1 MSALAADLQ
10 RAIAQR
16 AREGAARPPIA
27 RVLAAGPGWQ
37 AEDVVCTLGP
47 TDRPYEE
54 RHASACL
61 AIVAAGSFGYRC
73 GSGSAPSARP
83 RGGARGSELMTPGA
97 LMLGEPGACFECGH
111 RHGAGDRCVSFHFD
125 PDWLDEQA
133 AAAGLAPG
141 ARRWSALR
149 VPPLRALASLVARA
163 CANVEAQ
170 ERGASAPAA
179 WDELALALAVATLR
193 ASASGKDLR
202 GPAQTMRLTHAEQ
215 APRATTQAARLEP
228 SAAAAARVAAVLHL
242 IEETPDAPHTLASL
256 AAAAGVSEFYFLR
269 TFSAVAG
276 VTPHQY
282 LLRSRLRVAALRL
295 LAGEGDAPGERHG
308 RGSEK
313 IVDIALASGFNDL
326 SNFNVAFR
334 AEFGASPR
342 AWRDAARTRQLA
354 ATSWPRASGATV
366 APDAGGATNEAA
378 ARQP

>member
-1 MSALAADLQ
+1 M
-10 RAIAQR
+10 AQR
-16 AREGAARPPIA
+16 VREGTARPPVA
-27 RVLAAGPGWQ
+27 RVLAAGTGWQ
-37 AEDVVCTLGP
+37 ADDVVCTLGP
-47 TDRPYEE
+47 ADRPYEE

-61 AIVAAGSFGYRC
+61 ALVAAGSFGYRS
-73 GSGSAPSARP
+73 GSGSAQGARL
-83 RGGARGSELMTPGA
+83 RGGARAPELMTPGA

-111 RHGAGDRCVSFHFD
+111 RHGAGDRCISFHFD

-149 VPPLRALASLVARA
+149 VPPLRALAPLVAQA
-163 CANVEAQ
+163 CANVEAL
-170 ERGASAPAA
+170 ERGAGAPAA

-193 ASASGKDLR
+193 ASAGGKDVR
-202 GPAQTMRLTHAEQ
+202 GQARTMRSTQSA
-215 APRATTQAARLEP
+215 QAAAGPGP
-228 SAAAAARVAAVLHL
+228 SAAAAARVAATLRL
-242 IEETPDAPHTLASL
+242 IEETPDASHTLASL

-295 LAGEGDAPGERHG
+295 LAGDGDGPGVA
-308 RGSEK
+308 K

-326 SNFNVAFR
+326 SNFNAAFR

-342 AWRDAARTRQLA
+342 AWRDAARARQLA
-354 ATSWPRASGATV
+354 ATSWPRAAS
-366 APDAGGATNEAA
+366 APAESNAASTRDAAV
-378 ARQP
+378 RRRP

>member
-1 MSALAADLQ
+1 MSALATGLQ
-10 RAIAQR
+10 HAIAQR
-16 AREGAARPPIA
+16 AREGVARPPVV
-27 RVLAAGPGWQ
+27 RTLAAGPGWQ
-37 AEDVVCTLGP
+37 ADDVVCTLGP
-47 TDRPYEE
+47 ADRPYEE

-73 GSGSAPSARP
+73 GAGGTQGGRLRGAARAP
-83 RGGARGSELMTPGA
+83 ELMTPGA

-125 PDWLDEQA
+125 PAWLDEQA

-149 VPPLRALASLVARA
+149 VPPLRALAPLVARA
-163 CANVEAQ
+163 CANVEAL
-170 ERGASAPAA
+170 ERGAGVPAA

-193 ASASGKDLR
+193 TSACGKDVR
-202 GPAQTMRLTHAEQ
+202 ASAQTM
-215 APRATTQAARLEP
+215 QAASSGS
-228 SAAAAARVAAVLHL
+228 SASAAARVAATLRLV
-242 IEETPDAPHTLASL
+242 EETPDAPHTLASL

-295 LAGEGDAPGERHG
+295 LAGEGESDGAGG
-308 RGSEK
+308 RSGQGVAK

-326 SNFNVAFR
+326 SNFNAAFR
-334 AEFGASPR
+334 AEFGTSPR
-342 AWRDAARTRQLA
+342 AWRDAARARQLA
-354 ATSWPRASGATV
+354 ATSWPRAAKATRAASAMS
-366 APDAGGATNEAA
+366 APDPARAARAMNAA
-378 ARQP
+378 ATRRT

>member
-1 MSALAADLQ
+1 VSALAIGLQRGLQSGLQ
-10 RAIAQR
+10 RAMAQR
-16 AREGAARPPIA
+16 AREGTARPPVA
-27 RVLAAGPGWQ
+27 RVLAAGTGWQ
-37 AEDVVCTLGP
+37 ADDVVCTLGP
-47 TDRPYEE
+47 ADRPYEE

-61 AIVAAGSFGYRC
+61 AIVAAGSFGYR
-73 GSGSAPSARP
+73 SGS
-83 RGGARGSELMTPGA
+83 GGARAPELMTPGA

-149 VPPLRALASLVARA
+149 VPPLRALAPLVAQA
-163 CANVEAQ
+163 CANVEAL
-170 ERGASAPAA
+170 ERGAGAPAA

-193 ASASGKDLR
+193 ASAGGKDVR
-202 GPAQTMRLTHAEQ
+202 ESARTMRSARSTQPAQ
-215 APRATTQAARLEP
+215 AAAGPGP
-228 SAAAAARVAAVLHL
+228 SAAAAARVAATLRL

-256 AAAAGVSEFYFLR
+256 AAAAGVSEFHFLR

-295 LAGEGDAPGERHG
+295 LAGEGDGPGVA
-308 RGSEK
+308 K

-326 SNFNVAFR
+326 SNFNAAFR

-342 AWRDAARTRQLA
+342 AWRDAARARQLA
-354 ATSWPRASGATV
+354 ATSWPRAAS
-366 APDAGGATNEAA
+366 APAESNAASTMDAAV
-378 ARQP
+378 RRRP